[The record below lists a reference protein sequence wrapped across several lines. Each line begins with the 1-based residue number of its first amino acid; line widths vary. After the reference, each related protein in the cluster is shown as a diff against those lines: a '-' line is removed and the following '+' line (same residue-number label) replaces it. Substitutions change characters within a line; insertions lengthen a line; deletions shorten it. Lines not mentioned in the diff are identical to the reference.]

1 MERQTD
7 WGDGTYGTGFVNGDA
22 DAHTE
27 VDLATTGMTIKAN
40 HELNVTGTTE
50 TEAQGSDDDDTFRT
64 GKTNLNT
71 GVPAASGHTQMQ
83 PFVVINYII
92 KY

>member
-1 MERQTD
+1 MGPGPDIRDQDTSSD
-7 WGDGTYGTGFVNGDA
+7 
-22 DAHTE
+22 
-27 VDLATTGMTIKAN
+27 TTGITVKAD
-40 HELNVTGTTE
+40 HELNVEGTTE

-64 GKTNLNT
+64 NKSNLNA
-71 GVPAASGHTQMQ
+71 GVPAVSGHTQMQ